1 MVKIHKVGQDGDSH
15 FIAMEYLPQSLQGL
29 IEVQDQLPVGRAVD
43 VCPQTAIGLAQAHQ
57 HGIIHRGVKPSNI
70 LLASDGTAKVSDF
83 GIARAAGLTTMTIT
97 GAVMDTPHYMSP
109 DGSHTSATSAEVTSI
124 IVSSELTSI
133 SSRSNEEVTALSTAS
148 RALRL

>member
-1 MVKIHKVGQDGDSH
+1 MVKIHEVGQDGDSH

-29 IEVQDQLPVGRAVD
+29 IEAQDQLPVGRAVD

-57 HGIIHRGVKPSNI
+57 HGIIHRDVKPSNI

-97 GAVMDTPHYMSP
+97 GAVMGTPHYMSP
-109 DGSHTSATSAEVTSI
+109 DGSHTSAASAEVTSI